1 MPGAWRLRA
10 RGLTALGFAWGL
22 DEPEMGRKLTGK
34 EGKGDWSRGVS
45 ETPLSQTPY
54 VILWEL
60 LSPPVE

>member
-1 MPGAWRLRA
+1 MA
-10 RGLTALGFAWGL
+10 ALGFAWGL
-22 DEPEMGRKLTGK
+22 DELERGSKLIGK

-54 VILWEL
+54 VILVEL